1 MKRTGIGLLIAVPL
15 LGLVFWIAR
24 NTYWADTT
32 LPLPPKG
39 EALTNPFYA
48 AQRFIEALGSSTVW
62 DRVFTTPPRDSVI
75 VASTWRWSLSVT
87 RREALK
93 RWVESGGRLVVDATV
108 AEDEEDF
115 ERWSGV
121 AVDYDFDAVS
131 EENDDKPEEPCR
143 LFDEERDPA
152 SRRGAKPGP
161 RFWLC
166 GFDRVSFLTSKGAGI
181 WRLRDTSGIQAIR
194 VALGRGHVTVVN
206 GSPFRYRGL
215 FDGDHARLFVA
226 ATELRRQD
234 DVHFLS
240 EDDHPS
246 LLTLTWRYGA
256 PVVVLSLALI
266 ALALW
271 RTGVRFGPLVAPIV
285 AARRSLAE
293 QIRGTGRFALRHGGG
308 AALHAASVRALDE
321 AAARRVA
328 GYQNLSAKDRGQ
340 ALATLT
346 GLDSQALLNAIHHEG
361 ARRPSEL
368 RNTIAVLESARRLAL
383 VSRQAHDGT
392 ESDRRVVEHRSIHG
406 TA

>member
-1 MKRTGIGLLIAVPL
+1 MRRVVWLLVGIPL
-15 LGLVFWIAR
+15 VALVVWIAS

-39 EALTNPFYA
+39 EALINPFYA
-48 AQRFIEALGSSTVW
+48 AQRFTEALGSRSVW
-62 DRVFTTPPRDSVI
+62 DRVFTTPPQDSVI
-75 VASTWRWSLSVT
+75 VASTWRWSLSVG

-93 RWVESGGRLVVDATV
+93 RWVEGGGRLVVDATV
-108 AEDEEDF
+108 AAGEDDF

-121 AVDYDFDAVS
+121 VVDYDDASES
-131 EENDDKPEEPCR
+131 EEQERPEERCR
-143 LFDEERDPA
+143 LFDEDRDGA
-152 SRRGAKPGP
+152 RRESTSIT

-166 GFDRVSFLTSKGAGI
+166 DFDRDSFLLGKTFL
-181 WRLRDTSGIQAIR
+181 WRLRDRSGIQVIR
-194 VALGRGHVTVVN
+194 VALGRGHLTVVN

-246 LLTLTWRYGA
+246 LLALTWRYGA
-256 PVVVLSLALI
+256 PVVVLTLTLI

-271 RTGVRFGPLVAPIV
+271 RTGVRFGPLVAPTV

-293 QIRGTGRFALRHGGG
+293 QIRGTGQFALRHGGG
-308 AALHAASVRALDE
+308 TALHAASVRALDE
-321 AAARRVA
+321 AAARRVP
-328 GYQNLSAKDRGQ
+328 GYMHLSAKERGN
-340 ALATLT
+340 ALAKLT
-346 GLDSQALLNAIHHEG
+346 GLDPLALLKAIHHEE

-368 RNTIAVLESARRLAL
+368 RNTIGLLEAARRLAL
-383 VSRQAHDGT
+383 VEH
-392 ESDRRVVEHRSIHG
+392 HRSRHG